1 MCNLYPGCPTLFKLP
16 GSVGLV
22 LSTAVSPALQQ
33 CQARSQLKEPMGFMR
48 GSRGFSFW
56 LSGWVAVKYYEG
68 EACRMGHVLHCSHV
82 KFKRQHTP
90 QGNSSIHPRGL
101 ITNYRLLIPRILS
114 AAQVLLLNNR
124 FTKITA
130 YPVVPCGPYNS
141 ACFKTNQ
148 TPRLTHMQIIPPL
161 VSDGAAAHLVAQVR
175 NLVSLSPSCTYP
187 C

>member
-1 MCNLYPGCPTLFKLP
+1 MFYLLLFPQCYK
-16 GSVGLV
+16 
-22 LSTAVSPALQQ
+22 

-90 QGNSSIHPRGL
+90 QGNSSIHPRGW
-101 ITNYRLLIPRILS
+101 ITNHRLLIPRILS

-130 YPVVPCGPYNS
+130 YPVVSCGPYNS